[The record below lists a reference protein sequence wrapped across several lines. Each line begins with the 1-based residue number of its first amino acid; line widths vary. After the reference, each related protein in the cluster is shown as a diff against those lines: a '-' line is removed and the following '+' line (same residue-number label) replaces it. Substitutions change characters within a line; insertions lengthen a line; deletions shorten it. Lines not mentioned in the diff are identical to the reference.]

1 MGSRLTTATIPLGTG
16 KGEQAMRFK
25 DVFSIIGPSMVGP
38 SSSHTAGAARLGRV
52 ARRLHGAQPESAE
65 LTLYGSFA
73 ATYKGHGTD
82 LALIGGL
89 LDFDTDDARIREA
102 RELAEQAQMEVRFR
116 TAMLPAGHPNTVT
129 IRVQSADGREDTVTG
144 ASIGGGNIEISG
156 VNGFDVR
163 FTADYP
169 TLLVFHRDQRG
180 MVADIS
186 RLLSA
191 EGINI
196 GHMNVNRKSRSGD
209 ALTVVEMDEPAHPAV
224 LEQLARL
231 AEVSRISVV
240 NIRNG

>member
-1 MGSRLTTATIPLGTG
+1 
-16 KGEQAMRFK
+16 MRFK

-52 ARRLHGAQPESAE
+52 ARRLHGAQPVLAE

-89 LDFDTDDARIREA
+89 LDYDTDDARIRDA
-102 RELAEQAQMEVRFR
+102 VALAEQAGMEVRFR
-116 TAMLPAGHPNTVT
+116 TAMLPAGHPNTVS
-129 IRVQSADGREDTVTG
+129 IRVQSADGREDTLTG
-144 ASIGGGNIEISG
+144 ASIGGGNIEISR

-186 RLLSA
+186 RLLSDR
-191 EGINI
+191 GINI

-209 ALTVVEMDEPAHPAV
+209 ALTVVEMDERAEPQV
-224 LEQLARL
+224 LEQLSGL
-231 AEVSRISVV
+231 ADISRIGVV
-240 NIRNG
+240 NLRNGNG

>member
-1 MGSRLTTATIPLGTG
+1 
-16 KGEQAMRFK
+16 MRFK

-52 ARRLHGAQPESAE
+52 ARHLHGTQPEAAE

-73 ATYKGHGTD
+73 ATYQGHGTD

-89 LDFDTDDARIREA
+89 LDYDTDDARIRDA
-102 RELAEQAQMEVRFR
+102 RAYADQAHMEVLFR
-116 TAMLPAGHPNTVT
+116 TAKLPAGHPNTVT
-129 IRVQSADGREDTVTG
+129 IRVQSAGREDIVTG

-163 FTADYP
+163 FTANYP

-186 RLLSA
+186 RLLSS

-196 GHMNVNRKSRSGD
+196 GHMGVDRKSRSGD
-209 ALTVVEMDEPAHPAV
+209 ALTVVEMDEPARPAV
-224 LEQLARL
+224 LEQLSRL
-231 AEVSRISVV
+231 AAVSRISIV
-240 NIRNG
+240 NLRNG